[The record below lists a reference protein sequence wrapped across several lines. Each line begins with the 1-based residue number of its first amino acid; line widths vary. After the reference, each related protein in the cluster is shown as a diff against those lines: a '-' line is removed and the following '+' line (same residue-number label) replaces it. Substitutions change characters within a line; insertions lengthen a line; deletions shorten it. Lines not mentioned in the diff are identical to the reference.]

1 MDVSVVLIV
10 LLALGLGT
18 ASGYLVQSL
27 ITKRGLTASRQRSED
42 IVQDAEGQKKRL
54 LSEGRDEASRIRGSA
69 ERDNK
74 DRRSELQR
82 QERRLN
88 NREEQLEQRNEGLE
102 KRERSGNQR
111 DRELDGLRTELE
123 NSVQKEREALES
135 VSGLSSTEARDQLFQ
150 RAEEDIRHEVAK
162 LYLDVE
168 QQAKDEADEKARRI
182 LASSIHRLASEVV
195 SETTTTTVPLP
206 NDEMKGRLIGR
217 EGRNI
222 RAIEA
227 ATGVDLIIDDTP
239 EAIMVS
245 CFDPVRREVAK
256 IGIAKLVQDGRI
268 HPARI
273 EEVIKK
279 AQQEVEETI
288 MKEGERAT
296 IETGVR
302 GMNRNLVQLLGRLK
316 YRYSYGENILQHSME
331 VGYIAGMLASEI
343 GANAEIAKAGGL
355 LHDIGK
361 ALTHEVDGP
370 HAEIGGDVANKNKVP
385 RAVEACIREHHND
398 DMSSVEAFLV
408 SAADAVSAARP
419 GARRDTLENYVKRL
433 EALEQVA
440 TSFPGI
446 ERCYAIQAGREVR
459 ILVEPDSMDDV
470 AAASLARD
478 VVKKIEDELAYP
490 GQIKVTVIRETRSVE
505 YAK

>member
-1 MDVSVVLIV
+1 M
-10 LLALGLGT
+10 
-18 ASGYLVQSL
+18 
-27 ITKRGLTASRQRSED
+27 
-42 IVQDAEGQKKRL
+42 
-54 LSEGRDEASRIRGSA
+54 
-69 ERDNK
+69 
-74 DRRSELQR
+74 QR

-88 NREEQLEQRNEGLE
+88 NREEQLEQRSEGLE
-102 KRERSGNQR
+102 KRERSVNER

-123 NSVQKEREALES
+123 NSVQKEREMLES

-195 SETTTTTVPLP
+195 SETTTTVVPLP

-239 EAIMVS
+239 EAVMVS

-273 EEVIKK
+273 EDVINK

-288 MKEGERAT
+288 MLSL
-296 IETGVR
+296 IH
-302 GMNRNLVQLLGRLK
+302 
-316 YRYSYGENILQHSME
+316 I
-331 VGYIAGMLASEI
+331 SEP
-343 GANAEIAKAGGL
+343 
-355 LHDIGK
+355 
-361 ALTHEVDGP
+361 T
-370 HAEIGGDVANKNKVP
+370 
-385 RAVEACIREHHND
+385 
-398 DMSSVEAFLV
+398 
-408 SAADAVSAARP
+408 RP
-419 GARRDTLENYVKRL
+419 Y
-433 EALEQVA
+433 
-440 TSFPGI
+440 
-446 ERCYAIQAGREVR
+446 
-459 ILVEPDSMDDV
+459 
-470 AAASLARD
+470 
-478 VVKKIEDELAYP
+478 
-490 GQIKVTVIRETRSVE
+490 
-505 YAK
+505 

>member
-1 MDVSVVLIV
+1 
-10 LLALGLGT
+10 
-18 ASGYLVQSL
+18 
-27 ITKRGLTASRQRSED
+27 
-42 IVQDAEGQKKRL
+42 
-54 LSEGRDEASRIRGSA
+54 
-69 ERDNK
+69 
-74 DRRSELQR
+74 
-82 QERRLN
+82 
-88 NREEQLEQRNEGLE
+88 
-102 KRERSGNQR
+102 
-111 DRELDGLRTELE
+111 
-123 NSVQKEREALES
+123 
-135 VSGLSSTEARDQLFQ
+135 
-150 RAEEDIRHEVAK
+150 
-162 LYLDVE
+162 
-168 QQAKDEADEKARRI
+168 
-182 LASSIHRLASEVV
+182 
-195 SETTTTTVPLP
+195 
-206 NDEMKGRLIGR
+206 
-217 EGRNI
+217 
-222 RAIEA
+222 
-227 ATGVDLIIDDTP
+227 
-239 EAIMVS
+239 
-245 CFDPVRREVAK
+245 
-256 IGIAKLVQDGRI
+256 
-268 HPARI
+268 
-273 EEVIKK
+273 
-279 AQQEVEETI
+279 
-288 MKEGERAT
+288 
-296 IETGVR
+296 
-302 GMNRNLVQLLGRLK
+302 MNRNLIQLLGRLK

-361 ALTHEVDGP
+361 ALTHEVEGP

-470 AAASLARD
+470 AAQSLARD